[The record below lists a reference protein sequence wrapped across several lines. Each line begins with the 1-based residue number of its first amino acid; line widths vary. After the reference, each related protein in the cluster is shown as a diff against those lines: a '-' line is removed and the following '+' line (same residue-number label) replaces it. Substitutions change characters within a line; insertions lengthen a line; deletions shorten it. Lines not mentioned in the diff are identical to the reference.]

1 MTTEQCFLEC
11 DLIERG
17 WDKDLIA
24 KFYEHTEIVKTTAAS
39 ERIYDKKIVHEIEV
53 REDFKN
59 WFISSATKQAKQ
71 IVSNLNL
78 NGVAMTNH
86 ALQIQEF
93 VLTSVQH
100 AAHCAILAN
109 RKNIKSLAKKA
120 FIGYTTSV
128 AYRLL
133 TGAEKGF
140 ATVVV
145 DFIRQNETSY
155 GLELFKLNNMRDVGE
170 SYGVKFTNFD
180 LCRHLLKQQANI
192 SIANTYPILTNECM
206 RQNSLLFDWHPRR
219 DIYKNTRYNLAA

>member
-1 MTTEQCFLEC
+1 MTTEQCFFEC

-78 NGVAMTNH
+78 NGVTMTNH

-93 VLTSVQH
+93 VITSVQH

-109 RKNIKSLAKKA
+109 RKNIKSFVQGREFLR
-120 FIGYTTSV
+120 G
-128 AYRLL
+128 
-133 TGAEKGF
+133 
-140 ATVVV
+140 
-145 DFIRQNETSY
+145 
-155 GLELFKLNNMRDVGE
+155 
-170 SYGVKFTNFD
+170 
-180 LCRHLLKQQANI
+180 
-192 SIANTYPILTNECM
+192 
-206 RQNSLLFDWHPRR
+206 
-219 DIYKNTRYNLAA
+219 